1 MKKKIN
7 KLYYF
12 EYKVILYFLF
22 VFRCYCGEIFI
33 EYVVIFYVYNNIDCF
48 VFEGKWVFFYWYILY
63 NLGGF
68 YLIIK

>member
-1 MKKKIN
+1 MIGEKKI
-7 KLYYF
+7 KLFYMIY
-12 EYKVILYFLF
+12 L

-33 EYVVIFYVYNNIDCF
+33 EYVVIFNVYNNIDCF
-48 VFEGKWVFFYWYILY
+48 VFEGKCFFYWNILY